1 MGELHPEHPA
11 GRTMSVH
18 LAPHLLV
25 LLLVLPFPL
34 VCGQA
39 INVPGID
46 AWKAAI
52 QQHSQAEAKL
62 DPRKAGKVPGLRDW
76 EAHQRAVLE
85 AERRL
90 EQSEEYQEG
99 EGKKGEER
107 VNTQKSLTKNKKAA
121 ILKLISKLSEKKESP
136 EKRKSKVE
144 TLLETAKVKKV
155 KETPREESF
164 LDKLLNIYS
173 KEEREQALESVGKDD
188 IMLLRLEKKRLKN
201 QKSLKR
207 RPLRRKSHIGI
218 LSGDYLVSGDLLA
231 RYDDSVEK
239 IPLFNERVRSSLTGR
254 LSSAEKSSRNVERQ
268 LRKLLR
274 SSS

>member
-62 DPRKAGKVPGLRDW
+62 DPRKAGKVPGLLDW

-99 EGKKGEER
+99 EEKKGEER

-155 KETPREESF
+155 KETPREE
-164 LDKLLNIYS
+164 
-173 KEEREQALESVGKDD
+173 ALESVGKDD

-231 RYDDSVEK
+231 RFDDYDDSVEK
-239 IPLFNERVRSSLTGR
+239 VPLFNERVRSSLTAR
-254 LSSAEKSSRNVERQ
+254 LSSAEKSSRNIERQ

-274 SSS
+274 ISS

>member
-1 MGELHPEHPA
+1 MGQLHTDHPA
-11 GRTMSVH
+11 GHSMSVH

-25 LLLVLPFPL
+25 LPVPL
-34 VCGQA
+34 VSNQA
-39 INVPGID
+39 IHLPGIA
-46 AWKAAI
+46 AWKEAI
-52 QQHSQAEAKL
+52 QQHSQAERKV
-62 DPRKAGKVPGLRDW
+62 DPRKAGKVPGLADW

-90 EQSEEYQEG
+90 EQSGEVQKGEEN
-99 EGKKGEER
+99 KGEER
-107 VNTQKSLTKNKKAA
+107 VNTRRGPTKNKKAA
-121 ILKLISKLSEKKESP
+121 LLKLISKLSDKKEFQ
-136 EKRKSKVE
+136 EKTKSKVE

-207 RPLRRKSHIGI
+207 RPLRRRSHIGI

-231 RYDDSVEK
+231 RFDDYDDSVEK
-239 IPLFNERVRSSLTGR
+239 VPLFNERVRSSLTGR
-254 LSSAEKSSRNVERQ
+254 LSSAEKSSRNIERQ

>member
-1 MGELHPEHPA
+1 
-11 GRTMSVH
+11 MSVH

-62 DPRKAGKVPGLRDW
+62 DPRKAGKVPGLLDW

-99 EGKKGEER
+99 EEKKGEER
-107 VNTQKSLTKNKKAA
+107 VNTQQSLTKNKKAA

-188 IMLLRLEKKRLKN
+188 IMLLRLEKKRLQN

-231 RYDDSVEK
+231 RFDDYDDSVEK
-239 IPLFNERVRSSLTGR
+239 VPLFNERVRSSLTGR
-254 LSSAEKSSRNVERQ
+254 LSSAEKSSRNIERQ
-268 LRKLLR
+268 LRKLL
-274 SSS
+274 SSSS